1 MEREQFTI
9 SLWHF
14 FHFSK
19 FSNNP
24 MGVTISKRY
33 SSHSYGSFS
42 ITLLLNIFPVT
53 LLTKVTYWHFGISI
67 FKFLKKIA
75 ILVNMGPYG
84 TATYSSSSRFSTQL
98 FWMFP
103 VTVITK
109 VICTC
114 WDFEISIFLKKK
126 LNFKSCPMGKWKI
139 AAIIEWLV
147 VQWNL
152 GLGEGSCTC
161 IWGAFDLLVFKIIL
175 GSKWPVTRKQ
185 LAIER
190 NRVKFRT
197 WR

>member
-1 MEREQFTI
+1 MLENCSRPWTCRGAGVRRLSVKRVSQKPSSELTPNLMERELFTI
-9 SLWHF
+9 SLGHF

-98 FWMFP
+98 F
-103 VTVITK
+103 
-109 VICTC
+109 
-114 WDFEISIFLKKK
+114 
-126 LNFKSCPMGKWKI
+126 
-139 AAIIEWLV
+139 
-147 VQWNL
+147 
-152 GLGEGSCTC
+152 
-161 IWGAFDLLVFKIIL
+161 
-175 GSKWPVTRKQ
+175 
-185 LAIER
+185 
-190 NRVKFRT
+190 
-197 WR
+197 